1 MKTERRWW
9 GRFGWVAA
17 LVSLSAVLMGVN
29 LLGKRSPLK
38 MGVLAV
44 LRPALA
50 LLGEI
55 DPPAL
60 VSEEDPPGN
69 PEVEALRAR
78 NARLNYEVHRLR
90 DLLAASSRA
99 DFDRKRYPFRTLPAQ
114 VLCRAG
120 VPGLRRAVLVDRGRV
135 DGVRK
140 GMGVITGD
148 RVVGR
153 VHRVGEEMSLVL
165 LLTDPG
171 CMVRATFLPGKE
183 NDPSPEEGA
192 AKTPEAGPTLPPFE
206 GLCEG
211 DLDREG
217 ELRFRHLPRHAE
229 VPVEAPVVTTGQA
242 GIFPAGMW
250 VGRVSAVEEEPG
262 GLFLVVSVKLD
273 GPSRPLRSITI
284 LLPAVSR
291 AWEAEVDNWK

>member
-1 MKTERRWW
+1 MRTERRWW
-9 GRFGWVAA
+9 GRFGWIVA
-17 LVSLSAVLMGVN
+17 LVSLSALLMGVN
-29 LLGKRSPLK
+29 LLAKRSPLK
-38 MGVLAV
+38 MGVLAS

-55 DPPAL
+55 DPPELAP
-60 VSEEDPPGN
+60 VDDPSGS
-69 PEVEALRAR
+69 PEIDALRAR

-90 DLLAASSRA
+90 DLLASSSRA
-99 DFDRKRYPFRTLPAQ
+99 DFVKKRYPFRTLPAQ

-120 VPGLRRAVLVDRGRV
+120 VPGMRRAVLVDRGRV

-153 VHRVGEEMSLVL
+153 VHRVGEAMSLVL

-171 CMVRATFLPGKE
+171 CKVRATFLP
-183 NDPSPEEGA
+183 EEGA
-192 AKTPEAGPTLPPFE
+192 EPASELAGEKTPAAPSLPPFE

-217 ELRFRHLPRHAE
+217 ALRFRHLPRHAD
-229 VPVEAPVVTTGQA
+229 VPESAPVVTTGRA

-262 GLFLVVSVKLD
+262 GLFLVVGVKPA
-273 GPSRPLRSITI
+273 GPSGPLRSITI
-284 LLPAVSR
+284 LLPVHPR
-291 AWEAEVDNWK
+291 EWEADVRSRR